1 MVKYCLI
8 FFVCLYRK
16 FISPL
21 KRTSCRFYP
30 TCSQYALEA
39 LERYGA
45 ISGTWRGLKRI
56 CRCHPFHPGGY
67 DPVE

>member
-1 MVKYCLI
+1 MKYFLI
-8 FFVCLYRK
+8 FVVCFYRK

-30 TCSQYALEA
+30 TCSQYALDA

-45 ISGTWRGLKRI
+45 ISGTWMGLKRI

>member
-1 MVKYCLI
+1 MVRYCLI
-8 FFVCLYRK
+8 FIVCLYRK
-16 FISPL
+16 YISPL
-21 KRTSCRFYP
+21 KKTSCRFYP
-30 TCSQYALEA
+30 TCSQYALDA